1 MKLILLG
8 PPGAGKGTQAAS
20 LVEKFGIP
28 QISTGD
34 MLRAAV
40 REQTPMGVKAKEAM
54 DSGAL
59 VSDEVVIGIV
69 SERLQQND
77 CRNGFILDGFPR
89 TIPQADALKLTLS
102 ELDKNLDAVL
112 SLQVETDALVERLT
126 GRRACRNCSR
136 GFHVRFDPPQVDGI
150 CDSCGGELFLRDDD
164 REETIRNRM
173 EVYHQQTAPLEDYYR
188 QSGLLKI
195 VDGMAPIA
203 DVQQQ
208 ITEILK
214 AI

>member
-8 PPGAGKGTQAAS
+8 PPGAGKGTQAAQ
-20 LVEKFGIP
+20 LVERCKIP

-40 REQTPMGVKAKEAM
+40 RAQSPMGLKAKACM

-59 VSDEVVIGIV
+59 VTDDVVIGIV
-69 SERLQQND
+69 RERLLQQD
-77 CRNGFILDGFPR
+77 CKPGFILDGFPR
-89 TIPQADALKLTLS
+89 TIPQAEALQETLAA
-102 ELDKNLDAVL
+102 LNMPLDAVI
-112 SLQVETDALVERLT
+112 SLQVETNALVERLT
-126 GRRACRNCSR
+126 GRRTCRDCGR
-136 GFHVRFDPPQVDGI
+136 GYHVRFDPPARDGV
-150 CDSCGGELFLRDDD
+150 CDVCAGELYQRDDD
-164 REETIRNRM
+164 QEDTIRNRM
-173 EVYHQQTAPLEDYYR
+173 EVYHLQTAPLENFYQA
-188 QSGLLKI
+188 QSLLKK

-208 ITEILK
+208 IIALLQ